1 MGKLDEIWILSI
13 NSTVWRHIN
22 VKLWLD
28 VGNDEYTLF
37 WVCDFGGRIMSSFE
51 DMGGGGGGREDPLP
65 RLPSPLTLRR
75 KPGLKNSLDIMM
87 VWGNGLHLTTLCER
101 QS

>member
-22 VKLWLD
+22 VKLCLD
-28 VGNDEYTLF
+28 VGNDEYTSF

-51 DMGGGGGGREDPLP
+51 DMGGGGREKLLSPVSHP
-65 RLPSPLTLRR
+65 R
-75 KPGLKNSLDIMM
+75 
-87 VWGNGLHLTTLCER
+87 
-101 QS
+101 

>member
-37 WVCDFGGRIMSSFE
+37 WACVILVAVSWAVLRIWGEGEGGEKILSPVS
-51 DMGGGGGGREDPLP
+51 PP
-65 RLPSPLTLRR
+65 R
-75 KPGLKNSLDIMM
+75 
-87 VWGNGLHLTTLCER
+87 
-101 QS
+101 